1 MNEHFIYLQ
10 SLASIRTS
18 RRIIVV
24 LSPMFIQSNWATW
37 EFRVALIH
45 AFKERRSRVLII
57 IYGDPSLIED
67 LDEDLKTY
75 VKFNN
80 YLDSEDAWFEEK
92 LLYAMPH
99 KADQDKIEKDKK
111 KNKKNKN
118 KRILTS
124 SEVLNAEI
132 QGIDLEMRNLS
143 ESE

>member
-1 MNEHFIYLQ
+1 
-10 SLASIRTS
+10 
-18 RRIIVV
+18 
-24 LSPMFIQSNWATW
+24 MFIQSNWATW

-75 VKFNN
+75 VRFNT
-80 YLDSEDAWFEEK
+80 YLDSEDKWFEEK

-99 KADQDKIEKDKK
+99 KAEQQKVKKDKK
-111 KNKKNKN
+111 KNKKNK
-118 KRILTS
+118 RTLTS

-132 QGIDLEMRNLS
+132 QEIDLEMRNLS
-143 ESE
+143 DSE